1 MEIPKQETTNIWLM
15 KLENK
20 VTALNI
26 AISEVIDQYPHTTHT
41 LIEIRDE
48 FEQQLKD
55 AQFDHDNFV
64 NKTLS

>member
-1 MEIPKQETTNIWLM
+1 METPKQETTDTGIM
-15 KLENK
+15 KLDIK

-26 AISEVIDQYPHTTHT
+26 AIQKLIDEYPHTTHT
-41 LIEIRDE
+41 LIVIRDE